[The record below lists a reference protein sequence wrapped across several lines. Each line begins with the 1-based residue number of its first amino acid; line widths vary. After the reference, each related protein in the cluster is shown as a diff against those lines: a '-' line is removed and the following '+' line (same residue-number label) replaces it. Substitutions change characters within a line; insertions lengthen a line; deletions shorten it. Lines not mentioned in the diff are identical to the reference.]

1 MYSMT
6 RSSSANQ
13 SVKRKKFTNGQL
25 EIKEEPIEAPFFI
38 HLIMNFLKKYFFITA
53 LPLALALLI
62 YVLFQIIRSE
72 TIVPADYTRALISA
86 VFILFLLLLQ
96 LIRFYGKEIKFT
108 WILMLILSLATI
120 YFNFFPSKLFELFS
134 AYQVLLILVSASFI
148 LDSFYFDSTLLKGA
162 KLTLLIG
169 TLYSTLITLGQFS
182 NPIVYTIAYSIL
194 AVSLLL
200 LIVGLLRRVLTSHR

>member
-1 MYSMT
+1 
-6 RSSSANQ
+6 
-13 SVKRKKFTNGQL
+13 
-25 EIKEEPIEAPFFI
+25 
-38 HLIMNFLKKYFFITA
+38 MNFLKKYFFITA